1 MRAEGVE
8 LMVMKRQQWEDA
20 KATLGLLV
28 FIFAVA
34 ALLYLSNG

>member
-8 LMVMKRQQWEDA
+8 LMIMKRQKLEDA
-20 KATLGLLV
+20 KATLGLLL

-34 ALLYLSNG
+34 ALLYLYN